1 MKSTTIAEK
10 LNAELMCERRNEIV
24 SLLTQSIECLSQA
37 DTLLKTLSTHGFSF
51 DRNTIYS
58 PSTPSNKIKTIENL
72 TNGSVRGVLP
82 CKGIEP
88 SGVFGTRLLRQEAG
102 LASDSYVV
110 PQGFAKSQ
118 EKGLAYLVQKPLNVQ
133 PQMQRQFFNVNQ
145 FARASAPPFTP
156 TKA

>member
-1 MKSTTIAEK
+1 GT
-10 LNAELMCERRNEIV
+10 
-24 SLLTQSIECLSQA
+24 
-37 DTLLKTLSTHGFSF
+37 
-51 DRNTIYS
+51 DR
-58 PSTPSNKIKTIENL
+58 PLRTIENL
-72 TNGSVRGVLP
+72 TNGSVRGVMP
-82 CKGIEP
+82 CKGIEA

-118 EKGLAYLVQKPLNVQ
+118 QKGLAYLPQKPLNVQ

>member
-1 MKSTTIAEK
+1 MTS
-10 LNAELMCERRNEIV
+10 LNAQLNYATLGNKAPELRQMMPRLGGMDHSFRNYDTTLQWG
-24 SLLTQSIECLSQA
+24 SMNGTDRPLRSIES
-37 DTLLKTLSTHGFSF
+37 
-51 DRNTIYS
+51 
-58 PSTPSNKIKTIENL
+58 L

-145 FARASAPPFTP
+145 FAKLSAPPFRP

>member
-1 MKSTTIAEK
+1 MTS
-10 LNAELMCERRNEIV
+10 LNAQLNYATLGKKAPEIRQMMPRLGGKDNSFRNY
-24 SLLTQSIECLSQA
+24 
-37 DTLLKTLSTHGFSF
+37 DTTLQWKSMRGT
-51 DRNTIYS
+51 D
-58 PSTPSNKIKTIENL
+58 TPLRTIENL

-102 LASDSYVV
+102 LASDSYIV

-118 EKGLAYLVQKPLNVQ
+118 QKGLAYLPQKPLNVQ